1 MTQIEELFLAAYPL
15 WPRALLEKFSGLLSL
30 EVARFN
36 PEINSGIIETYSALN
51 KNLAFEIK
59 PYSENVGHLL
69 KPSNQAKIS
78 TAYKDREAFFVQT
91 VEPAGGGFSFMPNTD
106 VVWWM
111 SAKFYY
117 DNRLFKDINSKI
129 EITYTRDSFVYTYT
143 YLAIMSYS
151 SESVVNLIPLALL
164 KVYAQMMPY
173 TGAASVLAMIENGVK
188 VNVDQK
194 LLSEFVTFLNA
205 YNKYGGAMA
214 ATNAL
219 QAEKNR
225 QTLTDY
231 KNAMSEKLS
240 NRKNNLGDLKTQIS
254 FAAKNETAS
263 AKRDMQGLLLS
274 GQSLMIQLQDRL
286 GQL

>member
-1 MTQIEELFLAAYPL
+1 MSDIEKLFLAAYPL
-15 WPRALLEKFSGLLSL
+15 WPKALLGKYSKLLSL
-30 EVARFN
+30 EIAKFN
-36 PEINSGIIETYSALN
+36 PEINLEIHSQYEALN
-51 KNLAFEIK
+51 FSVNIVVGFFQKLDFKILNPKNQRFITKYNISNGPRSLSQQALSVIPQFDSLI
-59 PYSENVGHLL
+59 SAWGLL
-69 KPSNQAKIS
+69 TGYI
-78 TAYKDREAFFVQT
+78 
-91 VEPAGGGFSFMPNTD
+91 
-106 VVWWM
+106 
-111 SAKFYY
+111 YY
-117 DNRLFKDINSKI
+117 DNRLFSVNPSGIFFDFH
-129 EITYTRDSFVYTYT
+129 EWPTDGLL
-143 YLAIMSYS
+143 YLKFSAMSL
-151 SESVVNLIPLALL
+151 VV
-164 KVYAQMMPY
+164 QPY
-173 TGAASVLAMIENGVK
+173 NGAESVLAMIENGVT
-188 VNVDQK
+188 VNVDLE

-205 YNKYGGAMA
+205 YNKYSGAMA

-240 NRKNNLGDLKTQIS
+240 NRKNSLGDLKTQIS